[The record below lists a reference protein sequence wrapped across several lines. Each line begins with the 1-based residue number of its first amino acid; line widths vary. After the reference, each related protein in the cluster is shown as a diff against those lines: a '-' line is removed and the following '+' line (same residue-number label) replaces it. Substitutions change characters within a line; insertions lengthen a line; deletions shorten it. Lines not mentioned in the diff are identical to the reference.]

1 MINRMGSKGR
11 AAFLSSAA
19 LLALAMGAPA
29 AAAETTQPAPPAK
42 PQGVTEA
49 QAQQQQSPAQN
60 DQSVNDQNSQ
70 EIVVTAQKRA
80 QVLLDVPASVTVVGG
95 DTLDRQQ
102 AKSFEDYLSLVP
114 GFSINGSTAGVTR
127 ITLRGANTGGVA
139 STVAIFMDDVPF
151 GSSTG
156 LANGSILSGDFDP
169 FDLNRLEVLRGPQGT
184 LYGASSFG
192 GVIRYITNAPKLNKF
207 EVRGQAGIEDTAH
220 GGLGY
225 NAAAVFNAPLGNNA
239 AIRINGFYRKDAGYV
254 DSIGNNPILN
264 QSGQLVP
271 PGVIPSFPNGFP
283 FPPLPSIELGRTLV
297 AKNLNDR
304 KSYGGRASV
313 LFDPTSNLSI
323 RLTAFAQN
331 LNSGGSNA
339 FDIDPDTLKSLYG
352 RFVQSVY
359 QPQPTHI
366 KYRVYYGTADWDL
379 GFANFFSSTSYSTF
393 AEQLEGDDTFGLA
406 QTVNLLAELGP
417 AGAALGLPV
426 IANVPVF
433 RPLGVQLFQTTG
445 TKKFTQEFRLASPNN
460 DTLEWLLGA
469 FYTHENSAID
479 PQNIFATEFGTDII
493 ATDIAPLA
501 LVTLHSKYT
510 EYAGFA
516 NATWHIAPRADL
528 TLGGRLAHNKQDA
541 HEVLTSPLI
550 GDVLANDNSSESVF
564 TYSIAPRYELS
575 KHASIYARVAS
586 GFRPGGPNVIPVT
599 APAGTPTTYSA
610 DRLTNWELGLK
621 AEAPDARLWSIELAA
636 YHIDWKDIQL
646 FEIVGTGA
654 DQIGINANGG
664 KARVNGLEFSGALRP
679 APGLTLSAN
688 GAYTKAKLLDD
699 TPTLTGGFAGDP
711 LPWVPKWSGAAHA
724 DYEFPLSPTLGGFV
738 GASVDYVGKRTTEFN
753 QRNSDGSLVRI
764 PGYTAVDLRGGVNF
778 GEFTVEA
785 FARNLFD
792 KRGITDAFA
801 FGPGNLPNN
810 AAAASAIRPRT
821 IGLTLTANLRP

>member
-1 MINRMGSKGR
+1 MINRMGFTGR
-11 AAFLSSAA
+11 AALLSSAG
-19 LLALAMGAPA
+19 LLALGMAAPA
-29 AAAETTQPAPPAK
+29 LADTAQPQPK

-60 DQSVNDQNSQ
+60 DKSVNDENSQ

-80 QVLLDVPASVTVVGG
+80 QVLLDVPSSVTVIGG

-102 AKSFEDYLSLVP
+102 AKSFQDYLSLVP
-114 GFSINGSTAGVTR
+114 GFSVNGSTAGVTR

-139 STVAIFMDDVPF
+139 STVAIFMDDIPF

-156 LANGSILSGDFDP
+156 LANGAILSGDFDP
-169 FDLNRLEVLRGPQGT
+169 FDINRLEVLRGPQGT

-192 GVIRYITNAPKLNKF
+192 GVIRYITNTPKLGKF
-207 EVRGQAGIEDTAH
+207 ELRGQAGIEDTAH
-220 GGLGY
+220 GGFGY

-239 AIRINGFYRKDAGYV
+239 AVRVDGFYRKDAGYV
-254 DSIGNNPILN
+254 DSIGNNPIFN
-264 QSGQLVP
+264 VSGQLVP
-271 PGVIPSFPNGFP
+271 PGAIPAFPNGFP

-304 KSYGGRASV
+304 KSFGGRASV

-331 LNSGGSNA
+331 LNSGGSNT
-339 FDIDPDTLKSLYG
+339 FDIDPETLQSLYG
-352 RFVQSVY
+352 GFVQSVY

-393 AEQLEGDDTFGLA
+393 KEQFEGDDTFALA

-417 AGAALGLPV
+417 AAAQIGLPV
-426 IANVPVF
+426 IAQAPIF
-433 RPLGVQLFQTTG
+433 RPLGVQVFQATG
-445 TKKFTQEFRLASPNN
+445 TKKFTQEFRLSSPNN
-460 DTLEWLLGA
+460 DTLEWLIGA

-493 ATDIAPLA
+493 APDVAPLA
-501 LVTLHSKYT
+501 TVTLHSKYD

-516 NATWHIAPRADL
+516 NATWHITPRADL

-541 HEVLTSPLI
+541 HEVLLSPLI
-550 GDVLANDNSSESVF
+550 PGVIANDNSSETVF
-564 TYSIAPRYELS
+564 TYSVAPRYELS

-586 GFRPGGPNVIPVT
+586 GFRPGGPNVVSAT
-599 APAGTPTTYSA
+599 APPGTPTTYKA
-610 DRLTNWELGLK
+610 DRLTNYELGIK
-621 AEAPDARLWSIELAA
+621 AEAPDAHLWSIELAA

-646 FEIVGTGA
+646 FEEVG
-654 DQIGINANGG
+654 DPPNQVGINANGG

-679 APGLTLSAN
+679 VPGLTLSAN
-688 GAYTKAKLLDD
+688 GAYTNAKLRDD

-711 LPWVPKWSGAAHA
+711 LPFVPKWSGALHG

-738 GASVDYVGKRTTEFN
+738 GASLDYIGKRTGPFN
-753 QRNSDGSLVRI
+753 DRNPDGSLARV
-764 PGYTAVDLRGGVNF
+764 PAYAEVDLRAGVNF
-778 GEFTVEA
+778 GEFTLEA
-785 FARNLFD
+785 FAHNLFD
-792 KRGITDAFA
+792 KRGLTDVAGFNA
-801 FGPGNLPNN
+801 VTAGPAG
-810 AAAASAIRPRT
+810 AASAAAIRPRT